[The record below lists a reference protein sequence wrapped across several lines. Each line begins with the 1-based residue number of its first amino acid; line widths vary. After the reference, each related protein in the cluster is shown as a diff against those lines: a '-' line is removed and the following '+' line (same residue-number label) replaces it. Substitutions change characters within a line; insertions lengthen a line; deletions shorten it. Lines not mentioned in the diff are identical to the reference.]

1 MNINDLTKWISNNGD
16 KILHDYAGELIAGF
30 STILLVLLTISPYL
44 SIGVGFIVATIVG
57 YLKEWLYD
65 KKMGKGTYDMDD
77 FKAVV
82 VGALRMSI
90 ILALYTAFI

>member
-30 STILLVLLTISPYL
+30 STILMVLLTINPYL

-90 ILALYTAFI
+90 ILVLYTAFI

>member
-1 MNINDLTKWISNNGD
+1 MDINKLTNWISKNGD

-30 STILLVLLTISPYL
+30 STILLVLFTINPFL
-44 SIGVGFIVATIVG
+44 SIGVGFVIAVIVG

-77 FKAVV
+77 FKAVII
-82 VGALRMSI
+82 GALRMSI
-90 ILALYTAFI
+90 ILALYTAFV

>member
-30 STILLVLLTISPYL
+30 STILMVLLTINPYL

-65 KKMGKGTYDMDD
+65 NKMGKGTYDMDD

-82 VGALRMSI
+82 VGALRVSI